1 MKKIMNDTVH
11 RETAAHVNAVEFT
24 LENIVRMTQS
34 ELKQAVKRELEARA
48 YRPISKKG
56 FLYAEGELPVLLVA
70 HLDTVHKTPVRDIL
84 YSKDGR
90 LIMSP
95 EGIGGD
101 DRCGVHMIMEILH
114 QARCHVLFTED
125 EETGCQGA
133 RAFAN
138 SKIRPSIN
146 YIVELDRRGSN
157 DAVFYQCV
165 NPEFTDFIC
174 SFGFVEAR
182 GSFSDISV
190 IAPRLGVAAV
200 NISAGYYN
208 EHSRHEYINLL
219 EVECN
224 ITRVSEMVQSQTE
237 QYDYIER
244 SYSHSFGQMSFEDAS
259 LWDFSDFSQGKNRSK
274 WLMPLPDTARLAL
287 GGYETAEID
296 AHLIDSSGEVY
307 RYLPELDAAI
317 HSENA
322 QAHSRTG
329 EPLVY
334 DRKQARRL
342 QVLPLE
348 TAFELLGP

>member
-1 MKKIMNDTVH
+1 MINDTIH
-11 RETAAHVNAVEFT
+11 TGTATHENT
-24 LENIVRMTQS
+24 MDISLESIVRITQS
-34 ELKQAVKRELEARA
+34 ELKQAVKQALEARA
-48 YRPISKKG
+48 YKPISKKG
-56 FLYAEGELPVLLVA
+56 FLYAEGELPVMLVA
-70 HLDTVHKTPVRDIL
+70 HLDTVHKTPVQNIL
-84 YSKDGR
+84 YSKDGH

-101 DRCGVHMIMEILH
+101 DRCGVYMIMEILRS
-114 QARCHVLFTED
+114 ARCHVLFTED
-125 EETGCQGA
+125 EETGCHGA

-138 SKIRPSIN
+138 SKIRPNIN
-146 YIVELDRRGSN
+146 YIVELDRRGGN
-157 DAVFYQCV
+157 DAVFYQCE

-174 SFGFVEAR
+174 SYGFEEAR

-208 EHSRHEYINLL
+208 EHSRHEYIKLL

-224 ITRVSEMVQSQTE
+224 IARVAEMVQSQAE

-244 SYSHSFGQMSFEDAS
+244 SYARGFGQISFEEAQ
-259 LWDFSDFSQGKNRSK
+259 LWDFSGFSQDKGQTKL
-274 WLMPLPDTARLAL
+274 LMPLPVTAHLAL
-287 GGYETAEID
+287 GGYETTEID

-322 QAHSRTG
+322 QVHSRTG
-329 EPLVY
+329 EPLAY
-334 DRKQARRL
+334 DRKQAKRF

-348 TAFELLGP
+348 TALELLGP

>member
-1 MKKIMNDTVH
+1 MKQIMNDTLR
-11 RETAAHVNAVEFT
+11 REAVSHENA
-24 LENIVRMTQS
+24 LELSLESIVRMTQS
-34 ELKQAVKRELEARA
+34 ELKQALKQELEARA
-48 YRPISKKG
+48 YKPISKKG
-56 FLYAEGELPVLLVA
+56 FLYADGELPVLLVA
-70 HLDTVHKTPVRDIL
+70 HLDTVHKTPVRHIL

-101 DRCGVHMIMEILH
+101 DRCGVHIILEILRC
-114 QARCHVLFTED
+114 ARCHVLFTED

-138 SKIRPSIN
+138 SKIRPHIN

-157 DAVFYQCV
+157 DAVFYQCD
-165 NPEFTDFIC
+165 NPDFTDFVC
-174 SFGFVEAR
+174 SFGFDEAR

-208 EHSRHEYINLL
+208 EHSRHEYINLA
-219 EVECN
+219 EVERN
-224 ITRVSEMVQSQTE
+224 ITRVAEMVQCQTE
-237 QYDYIER
+237 QFDYIER
-244 SYSHSFGQMSFEDAS
+244 SYAHGFGQMSFEDAR
-259 LWDFSDFSQGKNRSK
+259 LWDFSGFSQDKGRTK
-274 WLMPLPDTARLAL
+274 WLMPLPDTAYLAL
-287 GGYETAEID
+287 GGYETAEIG
-296 AHLIDSSGEVY
+296 AHLIDSSGDVY

-322 QAHSRTG
+322 QVYSRTG

-334 DRKQARRL
+334 ERKQAKRL

-348 TAFELLGP
+348 TALELLEP

>member
-1 MKKIMNDTVH
+1 M
-11 RETAAHVNAVEFT
+11 AFT
-24 LENIVRMTQS
+24 LENIVRLTQS
-34 ELKQAVKRELEARA
+34 ELKQAAKQELEARA
-48 YRPISKKG
+48 YKPISKKG

-70 HLDTVHKTPVRDIL
+70 HLDTVHKTPVRNIL
-84 YSKDGR
+84 YSKDGH

-101 DRCGVHMIMEILH
+101 DRCGVYMIMEILRS
-114 QARCHVLFTED
+114 ARCHVLFTED

-138 SKIRPSIN
+138 SKIRPGIN
-146 YIVELDRRGSN
+146 YIVELDRRGGN
-157 DAVFYQCV
+157 DAVFYQCE

-174 SFGFVEAR
+174 SFGFEEVR

-190 IAPRLGVAAV
+190 IAPRLGAAAV

-219 EVECN
+219 EVERN
-224 ITRVSEMVQSQTE
+224 ISRVAEMVQSQSE

-244 SYSHSFGQMSFEDAS
+244 SYSHGFGQISFEEAR
-259 LWDFSDFSQGKNRSK
+259 LWDFPEVSPEKNRCK
-274 WLMPLPDTARLAL
+274 WLMPLPDTAHLAL
-287 GGYETAEID
+287 GGYETTEID
-296 AHLIDSSGEVY
+296 AHMIDSSGEVY

-322 QAHSRTG
+322 EVHSRTG
-329 EPLVY
+329 GPLAY
-334 DRKQARRL
+334 ERKQAKRM

-348 TAFELLGP
+348 TALELLGP